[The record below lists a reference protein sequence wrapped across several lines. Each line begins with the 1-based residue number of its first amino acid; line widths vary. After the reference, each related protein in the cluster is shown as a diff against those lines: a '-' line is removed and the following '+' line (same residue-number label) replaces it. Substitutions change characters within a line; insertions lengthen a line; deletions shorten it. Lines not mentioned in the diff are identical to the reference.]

1 VSERAH
7 RRPVVAVGT
16 LRGTAAAWLSLR
28 AATAAW
34 LALRGPAAAWLALA
48 AVLLVLAPP
57 PPSANALEP
66 GPTPSIAGPSPG
78 WPRPIGMEATAFVLL
93 DTSTGQVLA
102 ERSAEQRRPVASTV
116 KVLTALTALERVDLD
131 EQVTVGEEV
140 AGVPGSGVGLEPGDT
155 WSVQELVDGI
165 IARSGNEA
173 AEALA
178 VHVAGSRDAFLR
190 LMEEDAAAIGVQGL
204 ELVSVSGLDD
214 DNLLSAMDLALIS
227 QAALDHDVLG
237 PILAQRQVTIP
248 GEGTVTS
255 RNLLLASYPEA
266 TGVKTGFTTAAGNSL
281 IGSAARE
288 DRELI
293 AVILDAG
300 DDPGRFEAA
309 GRLLDLGFDAYS
321 LRELSADLRFAV
333 AGGQLRVVVDEV
345 QLVLPRAQDAG
356 LQLPIGARPPDRDT
370 RVPVLVD
377 GTEVTHVPAVLD
389 RSRAP
394 RPAGSAEADLGR
406 AAVDGIYAALR
417 ARAASDAVG

>member
-1 VSERAH
+1 MSVRVH
-7 RRPVVAVGT
+7 RRCVAAVGAR
-16 LRGTAAAWLSLR
+16 RGAAAVWV
-28 AATAAW
+28 
-34 LALRGPAAAWLALA
+34 ALA
-48 AVLLVLAPP
+48 AVVLALVPP
-57 PPSANALEP
+57 DAPATALEP
-66 GPTPSIAGPSPG
+66 GPTPSIAEPLPG
-78 WPRPIGMEATAFVLL
+78 WPRPIGMEAAAFVLL

-102 ERSAEQRRPVASTV
+102 ARSAEERRPVASTV

-140 AGVPGSGVGLEPGDT
+140 ADVPGSGVGLEPGDT
-155 WSVQELVDGI
+155 WSAEELVDAI

-190 LMEEDAAAIGVQGL
+190 LMEEDAAAIGVPGL

-214 DNLLSAMDLALIS
+214 DNLLSAMDLARIS
-227 QAALDHDVLG
+227 QVALAHEKLG

-255 RNLLLASYPEA
+255 RNLLLGSYPGA

-300 DDPGRFEAA
+300 DDPARFDAA

-321 LRELSADLRFAV
+321 LRELSADLRFTV
-333 AGGQLRVVVDEV
+333 AGGQLRLVVDEV
-345 QLVLPRAQDAG
+345 RLVLPRAQDVA
-356 LQLPIGARPPDRDT
+356 LQLPIGARPPTGDGQ
-370 RVPVLVD
+370 VPVLLD
-377 GTEVTHVPAVLD
+377 GAEVGHVPAVVD

-394 RPAGSAEADLGR
+394 TPVDTTAADLGR
-406 AAVDGIYAALR
+406 AAVDGVYAALR
-417 ARAASDAVG
+417 ARAASGALG